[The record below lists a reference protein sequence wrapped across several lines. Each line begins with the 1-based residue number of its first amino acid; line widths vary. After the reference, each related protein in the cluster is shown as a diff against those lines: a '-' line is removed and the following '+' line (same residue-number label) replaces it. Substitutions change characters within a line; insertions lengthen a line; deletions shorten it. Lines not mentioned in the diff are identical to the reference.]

1 MHQQIKT
8 NNTMKAVN
16 IDWCLDNDDYINLN
30 EQDMLP
36 PTEVDIPD
44 GVEEDDVVDY
54 LSDEYGY
61 LVNSFEIEY

>member
-1 MHQQIKT
+1 
-8 NNTMKAVN
+8 MKAVN

-36 PTEVDIPD
+36 PTEVDIPY
-44 GVEEDDVVDY
+44 GVEEDEIADY

-61 LVNSFEIEY
+61 LVESYEILEN

>member
-1 MHQQIKT
+1 
-8 NNTMKAVN
+8 MKAVN

-36 PTEVDIPD
+36 PTEVDIPY

>member
-1 MHQQIKT
+1 
-8 NNTMKAVN
+8 MKAVN

-30 EQDMLP
+30 EQDILP
-36 PTEVDIPD
+36 PTEVDIPY
-44 GVEEDDVVDY
+44 GVEEDEVVDY

>member
-1 MHQQIKT
+1 
-8 NNTMKAVN
+8 MKAIN
-16 IDWCLDNDDYINLN
+16 IDWCLDNDDYIDLN

-36 PTEVDIPD
+36 PTEVDIPY
-44 GVEEDDVVDY
+44 GIEEDEVVDY

>member
-1 MHQQIKT
+1 
-8 NNTMKAVN
+8 MKAVN

-30 EQDMLP
+30 EQDILP
-36 PTEVDIPD
+36 PTEVDIPY
-44 GVEEDDVVDY
+44 GVEEDEIVDY

>member
-1 MHQQIKT
+1 
-8 NNTMKAVN
+8 MKAVN

-30 EQDMLP
+30 EQDILP
-36 PTEVDIPD
+36 PTEVVIPY

>member
-1 MHQQIKT
+1 
-8 NNTMKAVN
+8 MKAIN

-30 EQDMLP
+30 EQDILP

>member
-1 MHQQIKT
+1 
-8 NNTMKAVN
+8 MKAIN

-36 PTEVDIPD
+36 PTEVDIPY

-54 LSDEYGY
+54 LSDEYGF

>member
-1 MHQQIKT
+1 
-8 NNTMKAVN
+8 MKAIN

-36 PTEVDIPD
+36 PTEVDIPY
-44 GVEEDDVVDY
+44 GVEEDEVVDY

>member
-1 MHQQIKT
+1 
-8 NNTMKAVN
+8 MKAVN

-36 PTEVDIPD
+36 PTEVDIPY
-44 GVEEDDVVDY
+44 GIEEDEVVDY

>member
-1 MHQQIKT
+1 MR
-8 NNTMKAVN
+8 AVN

-36 PTEVDIPD
+36 PTEVDIPY
-44 GVEEDDVVDY
+44 GVDEDEVVDY

>member
-1 MHQQIKT
+1 
-8 NNTMKAVN
+8 MKAIN

-36 PTEVDIPD
+36 PTEVDIPY
-44 GVEEDDVVDY
+44 GVEEDEIVDY

>member
-1 MHQQIKT
+1 
-8 NNTMKAVN
+8 MKAIN

-30 EQDMLP
+30 EQDILP
-36 PTEVDIPD
+36 PTEVDIPY
-44 GVEEDDVVDY
+44 GVDEDDIADY

>member
-1 MHQQIKT
+1 
-8 NNTMKAVN
+8 MKAVN

-30 EQDMLP
+30 EQDILP
-36 PTEVDIPD
+36 PTEVDIPY

>member
-1 MHQQIKT
+1 
-8 NNTMKAVN
+8 MKAIN
-16 IDWCLDNDDYINLN
+16 IDWCLDNDDYIDLN

-36 PTEVDIPD
+36 PTEVDIPY

>member
-1 MHQQIKT
+1 
-8 NNTMKAVN
+8 MKAIN

-36 PTEVDIPD
+36 PTEVYIPY

>member
-1 MHQQIKT
+1 
-8 NNTMKAVN
+8 MKAVN

-30 EQDMLP
+30 EQDILP
-36 PTEVDIPD
+36 PTEVDIPY
-44 GVEEDDVVDY
+44 GVDEDEVVDY

>member
-1 MHQQIKT
+1 
-8 NNTMKAVN
+8 MKAVN

-30 EQDMLP
+30 EQDILA
-36 PTEVDIPD
+36 PTEVDIPY

>member
-1 MHQQIKT
+1 
-8 NNTMKAVN
+8 MKAIN

-30 EQDMLP
+30 EQDILP
-36 PTEVDIPD
+36 PTEVDIPY
-44 GVEEDDVVDY
+44 GVDEDEVVDY

>member
-1 MHQQIKT
+1 
-8 NNTMKAVN
+8 MKAIN

-30 EQDMLP
+30 EQDILP
-36 PTEVDIPD
+36 PTEVDIPY
-44 GVEEDDVVDY
+44 GVEEDEVVDY

>member
-1 MHQQIKT
+1 
-8 NNTMKAVN
+8 MKAIN

-36 PTEVDIPD
+36 PTEVDIPY

>member
-1 MHQQIKT
+1 
-8 NNTMKAVN
+8 MKAVN

-36 PTEVDIPD
+36 PTEVDIPY
-44 GVEEDDVVDY
+44 GIEEDDVVDY

>member
-1 MHQQIKT
+1 
-8 NNTMKAVN
+8 MKAVN

-30 EQDMLP
+30 EQDILL
-36 PTEVDIPD
+36 PTEVDIPY
-44 GVEEDDVVDY
+44 GVEEDEVADY

>member
-1 MHQQIKT
+1 
-8 NNTMKAVN
+8 MKAVN
-16 IDWCLDNDDYINLN
+16 IDWCLDNDDYINVN
-30 EQDMLP
+30 EQDILP
-36 PTEVDIPD
+36 PTEVDIPY